1 MKKCPQRKN
10 AMVLRTIERERGKK
24 KKEKDYFKTSGWET
38 RKRKNF
44 TSRVDR
50 IFCVFGKSEAEHRE
64 KSSVAEQE
72 EKEEKRKKK
81 KRTNILTTTEGKI
94 SQLNGKMMM
103 TTETQGAL

>member
-10 AMVLRTIERERGKK
+10 AMVLRTIEREREEK
-24 KKEKDYFKTSGWET
+24 KDYFKTSGWET

-50 IFCVFGKSEAEHRE
+50 ICCVFGKSEAEHRE

-72 EKEEKRKKK
+72 EKKKK
-81 KRTNILTTTEGKI
+81 GRRKREQTY
-94 SQLNGKMMM
+94 
-103 TTETQGAL
+103 